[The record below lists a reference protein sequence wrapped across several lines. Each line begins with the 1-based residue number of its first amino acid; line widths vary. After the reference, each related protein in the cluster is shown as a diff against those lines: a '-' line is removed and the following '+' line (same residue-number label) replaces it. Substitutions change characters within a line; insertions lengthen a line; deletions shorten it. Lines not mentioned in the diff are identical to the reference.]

1 MSRDRMD
8 EQGSW
13 LGHLRKSNSENQ
25 KPTQAIAYIESR
37 LAALPDA
44 ELSEECRVWSVAA
57 RDIDAFTRAEAR
69 RVWSFRT
76 RLTPA
81 GQEAFD
87 IRPVGLRLQLTELY
101 FDVMAIE
108 IAPIAPIDRLSA
120 RNLAN

>member
-1 MSRDRMD
+1 MPGLER
-8 EQGSW
+8 
-13 LGHLRKSNSENQ
+13 
-25 KPTQAIAYIESR
+25 
-37 LAALPDA
+37 
-44 ELSEECRVWSVAA
+44 AA

-108 IAPIAPIDRLSA
+108 IAPYFAPIDRLSA
-120 RNLAN
+120 RLGRCASGAAAAVR